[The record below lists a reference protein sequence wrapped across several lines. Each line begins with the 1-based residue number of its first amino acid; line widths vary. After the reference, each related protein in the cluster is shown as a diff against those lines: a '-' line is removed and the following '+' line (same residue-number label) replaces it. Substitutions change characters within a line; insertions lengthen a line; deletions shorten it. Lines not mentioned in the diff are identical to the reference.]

1 MTTLEELR
9 ARRPVDLEEVE
20 KIKASMAAEE
30 RAYQLREL
38 RQLAGLTQKDVAK
51 AIQVGQNR
59 VSQIESGH
67 IEKCR
72 VETLSRYLH
81 SLGLELVITAKAPDG
96 EKRINFTPVS

>member
-38 RQLAGLTQKDVAK
+38 AGLTQKNVAK

-59 VSQIESGH
+59 VS
-67 IEKCR
+67 
-72 VETLSRYLH
+72 
-81 SLGLELVITAKAPDG
+81 
-96 EKRINFTPVS
+96 

>member
-59 VSQIESGH
+59 VS
-67 IEKCR
+67 
-72 VETLSRYLH
+72 
-81 SLGLELVITAKAPDG
+81 
-96 EKRINFTPVS
+96 